1 MSLNELAQ
9 AREHLSDAKLIAFLR
24 AIGQVGDRPT
34 SGLALGNALDHGRT
48 LDELFTPMD
57 KKQVPPRYR
66 SEFEIGVEPVER
78 STYRIRFGL
87 KGKNFGDGGQW
98 LVSFDQNERVS
109 AIEQE
114 DYWWVKSESEK
125 RHGP

>member
-9 AREHLSDAKLIAFLR
+9 ARAHLSDTKLIAFLR
-24 AIGQVGDRPT
+24 AISKIGDRPT
-34 SGLALGNALDHGRT
+34 SALALCSALEQGRT

-57 KKQVPPRYR
+57 KKLVPPRYR
-66 SEFEIGVEPVER
+66 SELNIGVEPVER
-78 STYRIRFGL
+78 SSYRIRFGL
-87 KGKNFGDGGQW
+87 KGKNVGDGGQW
-98 LVSFDQNERVS
+98 LVSFDQHERVS